1 MSLKINLY
9 HEVLRTKKQRQYDP
23 LKISILGLIVV
34 AIGLA
39 GYYFV
44 ALAQRRSVVAEY
56 TAKQKEFD
64 TLIPLAKAAKLRE
77 EELSNQIS
85 LAERLGKR
93 IENRFYWAPVLEVV
107 ASSVP
112 LNVQITKL
120 GADIAQE
127 APRTCQI
134 SIDGLAA
141 GAKPRAVAEELR
153 MALAEK
159 FGQKYKGVIATFK
172 SLDDRNERVLLDGQM
187 EITVVFSISITFPF
201 GLAEPSTPAAL
212 PTARRQKS

>member
-64 TLIPLAKAAKLRE
+64 TLVPLAKAAKLRE

-159 FGQKYKGVIATFK
+159 FGQKFKGAITTFK
-172 SLDDRNERVLLDGQM
+172 SLDESNERVLLDGQM
-187 EITVVFSISITFPF
+187 ELTAVFSISITFPF
-201 GLAEPSTPAAL
+201 SSAEPSTPAPL
-212 PTARRQKS
+212 PTRRRAKS

>member
-64 TLIPLAKAAKLRE
+64 TLVPLAKAAKLRE

-134 SIDGLAA
+134 SVDGLAA

-159 FGQKYKGVIATFK
+159 FGQKFKGAITTFK
-172 SLDDRNERVLLDGQM
+172 SLDESNERVLLDGQM
-187 EITVVFSISITFPF
+187 ELTAVFSISITFPF
-201 GLAEPSTPAAL
+201 GSAEPSAPAAL
-212 PTARRQKS
+212 PTRRRSKS